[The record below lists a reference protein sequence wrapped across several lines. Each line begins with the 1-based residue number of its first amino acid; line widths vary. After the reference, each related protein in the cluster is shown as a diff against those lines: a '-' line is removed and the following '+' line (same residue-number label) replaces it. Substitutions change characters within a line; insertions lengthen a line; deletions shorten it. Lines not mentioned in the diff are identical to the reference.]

1 MNFRFYISDHRTERR
16 KRKKKGKKKTDEPD
30 FYRSVMVERKL
41 KGVWERE
48 RWRCEVEK
56 SKWEK
61 KRVWER
67 GDGEA
72 EMEWLNVKDDI
83 F

>member
-1 MNFRFYISDHRTERR
+1 MYQIIEQKGESQKKRR
-16 KRKKKGKKKTDEPD
+16 KKGKKKTDEPD
-30 FYRSVMVERKL
+30 FYRSMMVKRKL

-48 RWRCEVEK
+48 RWWCEAEK
-56 SKWEK
+56 SKRGK
-61 KRVWER
+61 KRVWQR

-72 EMEWLNVKDDI
+72 EKEWLNMKDDVI

>member
-1 MNFRFYISDHRTERR
+1 
-16 KRKKKGKKKTDEPD
+16 
-30 FYRSVMVERKL
+30 MVERKL
-41 KGVWERE
+41 KEVWERE